1 MPCILEFELASEAET
16 DRFGAAFARALRP
29 GLVVALAGNLGAGK
43 TRFVRA
49 VAAGLGA
56 DPRQVS
62 SPTFV
67 LIHEYEGRLPI
78 FHMDAYRLEDAGEF
92 FELGGEE
99 LFASDGVC
107 FIEWADRI
115 ASALPSDHLR
125 IEIEPTG
132 ATSRRFRMIACA
144 PAGDSLLAAI
154 ATDDR
159 KDPDSPST

>member
-1 MPCILEFELASEAET
+1 MPRILELELANEAET
-16 DRFGAAFARALRP
+16 DRLGAAFARALTP
-29 GLVVALAGNLGAGK
+29 GLIVALAGNLGAGK

-56 DPRQVS
+56 DARLVS

-67 LIHEYEGRLPI
+67 LIHEYEGHFPI
-78 FHMDAYRLEDAGEF
+78 FHVDAYRLKDAGEF

-115 ASALPSDHLR
+115 ASALPADHLR

-132 ATSRRFRMIACA
+132 ETSRRFRMVART
-144 PAGDSLLAAI
+144 PAGDSFLAAL

-159 KDPDSPST
+159 KDPESPST